1 MSSEGYVR
9 AAQLAALKQPEA
21 LVDALGALDAPP
33 AEVAATLRA
42 HHVSGLVRASL
53 EDASNHAADRALIAA
68 IDGAR
73 PPRFLSTAEYLD
85 GFVEIRGA
93 LEQEAVPVLLLK
105 GVYFAER
112 LYGGSRW
119 RPQYDVDIL
128 IRPAHRLRARRV
140 LDRAGFVRAAYDLH
154 AETFTRA
161 RLKVDVH
168 GWLRRAPAYH
178 IDDDRLWESSV
189 QITVGG
195 LVANTL
201 SDEFTLVML
210 VLGTFEDLG
219 QGMSRLKQLLDCYLL
234 LRQMDAST
242 DWEGFFERRAEEN
255 IDGVTLAII
264 ELTVALFSAENEVPR
279 LTTAIRRRTRTTTD
293 SARALALALLF
304 APRKHPAN
312 MAWFGRVYP
321 GQLSYYLLW
330 FWLGGFPANVRAPSL
345 AHAAAAARVAL
356 GWRIRV

>member
-1 MSSEGYVR
+1 MSFETYVR
-9 AAQLAALKQPEA
+9 AARFAALKQSEA
-21 LVDALGALDAPP
+21 LADALGALDAPP

-53 EDASNHAADRALIAA
+53 EDATNYEPTRALIAA
-68 IDGAR
+68 IDTVV
-73 PPRFLSTAEYLD
+73 PPLFLSASEYLG
-85 GFVEIRGA
+85 GFAEIRQA
-93 LEQEAVPVLLLK
+93 LGQESVPVLLLK

-119 RPQYDVDIL
+119 RPQYDIDIL

-140 LDRAGFVRAAYDLH
+140 LDRAGFARTAYDLH

-178 IDDDRLWESSV
+178 VDEDHLWESARR
-189 QITVGG
+189 IDVGG
-195 LVANTL
+195 LDADTL
-201 SDEFTLVML
+201 SDEFTLVLL
-210 VLGTFEDLG
+210 VLAAFEDVG

-234 LRQMDAST
+234 LRQMDEST
-242 DWEGFFERRAEEN
+242 DWDRFFERRAGEN
-255 IDGVTLAII
+255 IDRVA
-264 ELTVALFSAENEVPR
+264 LTVMGLTIALFDADSEVPR
-279 LTTAIRRRTRTTTD
+279 LMSAIARRTQPTGDTGRT
-293 SARALALALLF
+293 RALDLVF

-321 GQLSYYLLW
+321 GRLPYYLLC

-345 AHAAAAARVAL
+345 VHAAAAARVAL
-356 GWRIRV
+356 GWRIRM